1 MANFIQEAFGLCIE
15 NAKEPEAC
23 YVCLVSEYQAYG
35 GPEEGGWWQT
45 ISNLE
50 QYAEFPDRVLAEEA
64 RDRVEALAR
73 ELTAQERASYGDYCV
88 RSLEWLDA
96 RGLDSDWMPEP
107 DGETVYRVFICDEI
121 PVYDNSR
128 MAYE

>member
-1 MANFIQEAFGLCIE
+1 MASYIGEAFELAIAG
-15 NAKEPEAC
+15 AKKPSC
-23 YVCLVSEYQAYG
+23 WYVCLVSEYQAYG

-45 ISNLE
+45 IGNLE

-73 ELTAQERASYGDYCV
+73 ELTVQERASYGDYLA